1 MPVYEYR
8 CESCGECFEML
19 VRSMLQESPEVH
31 CPACQGMEV
40 RRVISAP
47 VVHSGGLGSG
57 GGAAEEAPASK
68 PPVFGRKELN
78 EAMKK
83 KP

>member
-8 CESCGECFEML
+8 CESCEERFEKL
-19 VRSMLQESPEVH
+19 VRSIRQESPEVH
-31 CPACQGMEV
+31 CPACQGTEV
-40 RRVISAP
+40 RRLISAP
-47 VVHSGGLGSG
+47 VVHSGGESSG
-57 GGAAEEAPASK
+57 GGVEDAPAPN

-78 EAMKK
+78 EALKS